1 MINMTGKC
9 TSTTPIQLRSIMQGA
24 GTAAPRLARGCPA
37 YHRRYIHTRGHN
49 RDRDAQGP
57 SLRAVTAR
65 APRFDVDAP
74 PRHTCQ
80 VHRCSR
86 EAARRAGGAWVQW
99 VCGEMWDEF
108 ERHLYLRVR
117 GVFPRVRNR
126 PTSYHIPIALKLHL
140 PDAQLRASSGELG
153 K

>member
-1 MINMTGKC
+1 M
-9 TSTTPIQLRSIMQGA
+9 TPIQLRSIMQGA

-99 VCGEMWDEF
+99 VCGEMWDDS
-108 ERHLYLRVR
+108 ERAGTRLVR
-117 GVFPRVRNR
+117 GGTGGARTR
-126 PTSYHIPIALKLHL
+126 PTSYHVRNDKAFHSIASDHINSLCWGWQVLQGCDIG
-140 PDAQLRASSGELG
+140 PS
-153 K
+153 